1 MAHYIT
7 VQMNTGF
14 LSWVRSNDKE
24 IIGVLEEQ
32 AAILIKATSALV
44 EFMSNYAIDGESI
57 SKTIKDLE
65 HEGDRI
71 THKLFTILDKTF
83 VTPLDPEDISKL
95 TSAIDE
101 VLDAT
106 EGVANRFVLFSIEA
120 PTQYMT
126 ELSKILLSASQE
138 VQLLITRIR
147 SLKSARNLIDH
158 SKNIVNYEHK
168 ADTIY
173 RTAIAELFKTN
184 NNPIEIIKLKE
195 VYETLEGALDR
206 CADVADVVEDIALKY
221 GNG

>member
-1 MAHYIT
+1 
-7 VQMNTGF
+7 VSRGF
-14 LSWVRSNDKE
+14 LSWIRSNDKE
-24 IIGVLEEQ
+24 IIEVLEEQ
-32 AAILIKATSALV
+32 AANLVKATSYLV
-44 EFMSNYAIDGESI
+44 EFMSSYKMDGESRYEI
-57 SKTIKDLE
+57 IKNLE
-65 HEGDRI
+65 HTGDQI
-71 THKLFTILDKTF
+71 THRLFTILDKTF

-120 PTQYMT
+120 PTQYMI

-147 SLKSARNLIDH
+147 SLKSASNLIDH

>member
-1 MAHYIT
+1 
-7 VQMNTGF
+7 MNRGF

-24 IIGVLEEQ
+24 IIDVLEEQ
-32 AAILIKATSALV
+32 AVNLVKATSYLV
-44 EFMSNYAIDGESI
+44 EFMSSYKMDGESRYKI
-57 SKTIKDLE
+57 IKDLE
-65 HEGDRI
+65 HQGDQI
-71 THKLFTILDKTF
+71 THRLFTILDKTF

-106 EGVANRFVLFSIEA
+106 EGVANRFVLFTIQA
-120 PTQYMT
+120 PTPYMI

-147 SLKSARNLIDH
+147 HLKSASDLIDH

-195 VYETLEGALDR
+195 IYETLEGALDR

>member
-1 MAHYIT
+1 
-7 VQMNTGF
+7 VNRGF

-24 IIGVLEEQ
+24 IIDVLEEQ
-32 AAILIKATSALV
+32 AVNLVKATSYLV
-44 EFMSNYAIDGESI
+44 EFMSSYKMDGESRYKI
-57 SKTIKDLE
+57 IKDLE
-65 HEGDRI
+65 HQGDQI
-71 THKLFTILDKTF
+71 THRLFTILDKTF

-106 EGVANRFVLFSIEA
+106 EGVANRFVLFTIQA
-120 PTQYMT
+120 PTPYMI

-147 SLKSARNLIDH
+147 NLKSASDLIDH

>member
-1 MAHYIT
+1 
-7 VQMNTGF
+7 VSRGF
-14 LSWVRSNDKE
+14 LSWIRSNDKE
-24 IIGVLEEQ
+24 IIEVLEEQ
-32 AAILIKATSALV
+32 AANLVKATSYLV
-44 EFMSNYAIDGESI
+44 GFMSSYKTDGESRYE
-57 SKTIKDLE
+57 TIKDLE
-65 HEGDRI
+65 HKGDQI
-71 THKLFTILDKTF
+71 THRLFTILDKTF

-120 PTQYMT
+120 PTPYMI

-147 SLKSARNLIDH
+147 SLKSASNLIEH

>member
-1 MAHYIT
+1 
-7 VQMNTGF
+7 MNRGF

-24 IIGVLEEQ
+24 IIDVLEEQ
-32 AAILIKATSALV
+32 AANLVKATSYLV
-44 EFMSNYAIDGESI
+44 EFMSSYKMDGESRYKI
-57 SKTIKDLE
+57 IKDLE
-65 HEGDRI
+65 RQGDQI
-71 THKLFTILDKTF
+71 THRLFTILDKTF

-106 EGVANRFVLFSIEA
+106 EGVANRFVLFTIQA
-120 PTQYMT
+120 PTPYMI

-147 SLKSARNLIDH
+147 NLKSASNLIDH

-195 VYETLEGALDR
+195 IYETLEGALDR

>member
-1 MAHYIT
+1 M
-7 VQMNTGF
+7 
-14 LSWVRSNDKE
+14 RSNDKE
-24 IIGVLEEQ
+24 IIDVLEEQ
-32 AAILIKATSALV
+32 AVNLVKATSYLV
-44 EFMSNYAIDGESI
+44 EFMSSYKMDGESRYKI
-57 SKTIKDLE
+57 IKDLE
-65 HEGDRI
+65 HQGDQI
-71 THKLFTILDKTF
+71 THRLFTILDKTF

-106 EGVANRFVLFSIEA
+106 EGVANRFVLFTIQA
-120 PTQYMT
+120 PTPYMI

-147 SLKSARNLIDH
+147 NLKSASDLIDH

-195 VYETLEGALDR
+195 IYETLEGALDR

>member
-1 MAHYIT
+1 MSR
-7 VQMNTGF
+7 GF
-14 LSWVRSNDKE
+14 LSWIRSNDKE
-24 IIGVLEEQ
+24 IIDVLEEQ
-32 AAILIKATSALV
+32 AANLVKATSYLV
-44 EFMSNYAIDGESI
+44 EFMSSYKMDSESRYEI
-57 SKTIKDLE
+57 IKDLE
-65 HEGDRI
+65 HKGDQI
-71 THKLFTILDKTF
+71 THRLFTILDKTF

-120 PTQYMT
+120 PTPYMI

-147 SLKSARNLIDH
+147 TLKSASNLIDH

>member
-1 MAHYIT
+1 
-7 VQMNTGF
+7 VNRGF
-14 LSWVRSNDKE
+14 LSWIRSNDKE
-24 IIGVLEEQ
+24 IIDVLEEQ
-32 AAILIKATSALV
+32 AANLVKATSYLV
-44 EFMSNYAIDGESI
+44 EFMSSYKMDGQSRYNI
-57 SKTIKDLE
+57 IKDLE
-65 HEGDRI
+65 HQGDQI
-71 THKLFTILDKTF
+71 THRLFTILDKTF

-106 EGVANRFVLFSIEA
+106 EGVANRFVLFAIAA
-120 PTQYMT
+120 PTPYMM

-147 SLKSARNLIDH
+147 NLKSASNLIDH

>member
-1 MAHYIT
+1 
-7 VQMNTGF
+7 MNRGF
-14 LSWVRSNDKE
+14 LSWIRSNDKE
-24 IIGVLEEQ
+24 IIDVLEEQ
-32 AAILIKATSALV
+32 AANLVKATSYLV
-44 EFMSNYAIDGESI
+44 EFMSSYKMDGQSRYNI
-57 SKTIKDLE
+57 IKDLE
-65 HEGDRI
+65 HQGDQI
-71 THKLFTILDKTF
+71 THRLFTILDKTF

-106 EGVANRFVLFSIEA
+106 EGVANRFVLFAIAA
-120 PTQYMT
+120 PTPYMM

-147 SLKSARNLIDH
+147 NLKSASNLIDH

>member
-1 MAHYIT
+1 
-7 VQMNTGF
+7 VNRGF
-14 LSWVRSNDKE
+14 LSWIRSNDKE
-24 IIGVLEEQ
+24 IIDVLEEQ
-32 AAILIKATSALV
+32 AANLVKATSHLV
-44 EFMSNYAIDGESI
+44 EFMSSYNKMDGESTYEI
-57 SKTIKDLE
+57 IKDLE
-65 HEGDRI
+65 RRGDQI
-71 THKLFTILDKTF
+71 THRLFTILDKTF

-106 EGVANRFVLFSIEA
+106 EGVANRFVLFMIQT
-120 PTQYMT
+120 PTQHMI

-147 SLKSARNLIDH
+147 NLKSASDLIDH

-195 VYETLEGALDR
+195 IYETLEGALDR

>member
-1 MAHYIT
+1 
-7 VQMNTGF
+7 MNRGF
-14 LSWVRSNDKE
+14 LSWVRSNDKG
-24 IIGVLEEQ
+24 IIDVLEEQ
-32 AAILIKATSALV
+32 AANLVRATSYLV
-44 EFMSNYAIDGESI
+44 EFMSSYKMDGESRYKI
-57 SKTIKDLE
+57 IKDLE
-65 HEGDRI
+65 HQGDQI
-71 THKLFTILDKTF
+71 THRLFTILDKTF

-106 EGVANRFVLFSIEA
+106 EGVANRFVLFTIQA
-120 PTQYMT
+120 PTPYMI
-126 ELSKILLSASQE
+126 ELSKILLSSSQE

-147 SLKSARNLIDH
+147 NLKSASNLIEH
-158 SKNIVNYEHK
+158 SKNIINYEHK

-195 VYETLEGALDR
+195 IYETLESALDR

>member
-1 MAHYIT
+1 MSR
-7 VQMNTGF
+7 GF
-14 LSWVRSNDKE
+14 LSWIRSNDKE
-24 IIGVLEEQ
+24 IIDVLEEQ
-32 AAILIKATSALV
+32 AANLVKATSYLV
-44 EFMSNYAIDGESI
+44 EFMSSYKMDGESRYKI
-57 SKTIKDLE
+57 IKGLE
-65 HEGDRI
+65 HQGDQI
-71 THKLFTILDKTF
+71 THRLFTILDKTF

-106 EGVANRFVLFSIEA
+106 EGVANRFVLFTIQA
-120 PTQYMT
+120 PTPYMI

-138 VQLLITRIR
+138 VRLLITRIR
-147 SLKSARNLIDH
+147 NLKSASDLIDH

-195 VYETLEGALDR
+195 IYETLEGALDR

>member
-1 MAHYIT
+1 
-7 VQMNTGF
+7 MNRGF
-14 LSWVRSNDKE
+14 LSWVRSNDKG
-24 IIGVLEEQ
+24 IIDVLEEQ
-32 AAILIKATSALV
+32 AANLVRATSYLV
-44 EFMSNYAIDGESI
+44 EFMSSYKMDGESRYKI
-57 SKTIKDLE
+57 IKDLE
-65 HEGDRI
+65 HQGDQI
-71 THKLFTILDKTF
+71 THRLFTILDKTF

-106 EGVANRFVLFSIEA
+106 EGVANRFVLFAIAS
-120 PTQYMT
+120 PTPYMM

-147 SLKSARNLIDH
+147 NLKSASDLIDH

-168 ADTIY
+168 ADIVY

-195 VYETLEGALDR
+195 VYETLESALDR

>member
-1 MAHYIT
+1 
-7 VQMNTGF
+7 VSRGF
-14 LSWVRSNDKE
+14 LSWIRSNDRE
-24 IIGVLEEQ
+24 IIDVLEEQ
-32 AAILIKATSALV
+32 AANLVKATSYLV
-44 EFMSNYAIDGESI
+44 EFMSSYKMDGESRYEI
-57 SKTIKDLE
+57 IKDLE
-65 HEGDRI
+65 HKGDQI
-71 THKLFTILDKTF
+71 THRLFTILDKTF

-120 PTQYMT
+120 PTPYMI

-147 SLKSARNLIDH
+147 TLKSASNLIDH

>member
-1 MAHYIT
+1 MSR
-7 VQMNTGF
+7 GF
-14 LSWVRSNDKE
+14 LSWIRSNDKE
-24 IIGVLEEQ
+24 IIDVLEEQ
-32 AAILIKATSALV
+32 AANLVKATSYLV
-44 EFMSNYAIDGESI
+44 EFMSSYKMDGESRYEI
-57 SKTIKDLE
+57 IKNLE
-65 HEGDRI
+65 HTGDQI
-71 THKLFTILDKTF
+71 THRLFTILDKTF

-120 PTQYMT
+120 PTQYMI

-147 SLKSARNLIDH
+147 SLKSASNLIDH

>member
-1 MAHYIT
+1 
-7 VQMNTGF
+7 MNRGF

-24 IIGVLEEQ
+24 IIDILEEQ
-32 AAILIKATSALV
+32 AANLVKATSYLV
-44 EFMSNYAIDGESI
+44 EFMSSYKMDGESI
-57 SKTIKDLE
+57 YKIIKDLE
-65 HEGDRI
+65 RQGDQI
-71 THKLFTILDKTF
+71 THRLFTILDKTF

-106 EGVANRFVLFSIEA
+106 EGVANRFVLYMIQA
-120 PTQYMT
+120 PTPYMI

-147 SLKSARNLIDH
+147 NLKSASDLIDH

-195 VYETLEGALDR
+195 IYETLEGALDR
-206 CADVADVVEDIALKY
+206 CADVADVVEI
-221 GNG
+221 

>member
-1 MAHYIT
+1 
-7 VQMNTGF
+7 VNRGF
-14 LSWVRSNDKE
+14 LSWIRSNDKE
-24 IIGVLEEQ
+24 IIDVLEEQ
-32 AAILIKATSALV
+32 AANLVKATSYLV
-44 EFMSNYAIDGESI
+44 EFMSSYKMDGQSRYNI
-57 SKTIKDLE
+57 IKDLE
-65 HEGDRI
+65 HQGDQI
-71 THKLFTILDKTF
+71 THRLFTILDKTF

-106 EGVANRFVLFSIEA
+106 EGVANRFVLFAIAA
-120 PTQYMT
+120 PTPYMM

-147 SLKSARNLIDH
+147 NLKSASNLIDH
-158 SKNIVNYEHK
+158 SKKIVNYEHK

>member
-1 MAHYIT
+1 MSR
-7 VQMNTGF
+7 GF
-14 LSWVRSNDKE
+14 LSWIRSNDKE
-24 IIGVLEEQ
+24 IIDVLEEQ
-32 AAILIKATSALV
+32 AANLVKATSYLV
-44 EFMSNYAIDGESI
+44 EFMSSYKMDGESRYEI
-57 SKTIKDLE
+57 IKDLE
-65 HEGDRI
+65 HKGDQI
-71 THKLFTILDKTF
+71 THRLFTILDKTF

-120 PTQYMT
+120 PTPYMI

-147 SLKSARNLIDH
+147 RLKSASNLIDH